1 MEKGVCKCGGLTAG
15 KHHNYD
21 DEDNYDQVDHGDNDL
36 DVDGDDD
43 PGNGFL
49 CGPDSD
55 ADGFPDEDLDCEERW
70 NKKYQ
75 KNDTNT
81 ASVHGSTC
89 TFTQIGAGNFPVE
102 SQLFKSLFQRWM
114 LKAPLS
120 AFCTIH

>member
-15 KHHNYD
+15 KHHNFD

-55 ADGFPDEDLDCEERW
+55 ADGFPDESLDCEERW

-75 KNDTNT
+75 KNCICAWKYIYMYTNW
-81 ASVHGSTC
+81 SWKLSS
-89 TFTQIGAGNFPVE
+89 E
-102 SQLFKSLFQRWM
+102 KSDF
-114 LKAPLS
+114 
-120 AFCTIH
+120 